1 MEHTIPGPYM
11 VEYELSDTQRA
22 SETSNN
28 ASMKTETTGF
38 TTQVDEVLQVN
49 INKDSDGKEEL
60 DPKMDVE
67 DEGTAHNL
75 YTEGKVVSKNID
87 DEEETETDKDMKY
100 TSIQRHKKLR

>member
-1 MEHTIPGPYM
+1 M
-11 VEYELSDTQRA
+11 EYEWSDTQRA
-22 SETSNN
+22 SAASNN
-28 ASMKTETTGF
+28 ANMKNGTTGF

-67 DEGTAHNL
+67 DEGTAHNS
-75 YTEGKVVSKNID
+75 YTEGKVVSKTID

-100 TSIQRHKKLR
+100 TSIQRHQKL

>member
-49 INKDSDGKEEL
+49 IYENSDRIEEP
-60 DPKMDVE
+60 DPKLDVE
-67 DEGTAHNL
+67 NKGKAHNSD
-75 YTEGKVVSKNID
+75 TEGEVVVKTID
-87 DEEETETDKDMKY
+87 DEEEV
-100 TSIQRHKKLR
+100 